1 VVDGSAPL
9 AFSSDGKVLVTGERD
24 WRVAVGKVWDTGTGR
39 LLAELR
45 DRSPGVWPLA
55 LSPDGK
61 LLAATAHEGDALW
74 EIPNGRRWPLAA
86 KGGGSRAPAFS
97 RDAMLVFPN
106 GLPRGH
112 YAYDMNVDFQCYDV
126 SSTPPRQLDLGTAPF
141 IASPDARRYVQ
152 MLGRTQSEPRCTLV
166 IRDLPSLRA
175 SGRLDMTDLIQADF
189 SPDGRWLLLSTAR
202 NVKPTQ
208 WTGIFRWLKDRIPAL
223 FPPDRGWQSIHEIR
237 LLDPATAR
245 LRATIRPPDPIWQDP
260 HWMFSPDGKMLAVWY
275 TNGTSTDPDIFDRPV
290 TIELWDVLPRK
301 PIGLML
307 GVPITLTFLAI
318 LLGRRADTRKRF
330 APRRQ
335 EECEA
340 RE

>member
-1 VVDGSAPL
+1 
-9 AFSSDGKVLVTGERD
+9 
-24 WRVAVGKVWDTGTGR
+24 
-39 LLAELR
+39 
-45 DRSPGVWPLA
+45 
-55 LSPDGK
+55 
-61 LLAATAHEGDALW
+61 
-74 EIPNGRRWPLAA
+74 
-86 KGGGSRAPAFS
+86 
-97 RDAMLVFPN
+97 M
-106 GLPRGH
+106 
-112 YAYDMNVDFQCYDV
+112 
-126 SSTPPRQLDLGTAPF
+126 
-141 IASPDARRYVQ
+141 
-152 MLGRTQSEPRCTLV
+152 

-260 HWMFSPDGKMLAVWY
+260 HWMFSPNGKMLAVWY
-275 TNGTSTDPDIFDRPV
+275 TKGTSTDPDISDRPV